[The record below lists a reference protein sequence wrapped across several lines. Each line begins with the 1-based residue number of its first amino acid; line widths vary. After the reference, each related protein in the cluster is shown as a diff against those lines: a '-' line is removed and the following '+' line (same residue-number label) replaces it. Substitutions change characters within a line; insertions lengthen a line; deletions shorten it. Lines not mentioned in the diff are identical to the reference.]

1 MQYLNVIALSVLR
14 IRKVKL
20 LDGLVDAA
28 NKVFVHCELLKQ
40 LSYIFDREIIPHL
53 FYENFQL

>member
-1 MQYLNVIALSVLR
+1 MQYLYVVALSVFR

-28 NKVFVHCELLKQ
+28 NKVFVHRELLKQ
-40 LSYIFDREIIPHL
+40 LSYVFDRETIPHL